1 MKIQIE
7 EKALMFLVV
16 FWMLLLFSAILGLL
30 GTLLKTILWFFGAEA
45 PWL

>member
-1 MKIQIE
+1 MKIEIDE
-7 EKALMFLVV
+7 SALMPLVV
-16 FWMLLLFSAILGLL
+16 LWMLLFFSAILGLL